1 MLALVL
7 TGMFLIA
14 ATVTIHAVGST
25 SLIQYLARRFAD
37 ADGYIKKG
45 NVLHAVTLTAHVL
58 ILLHVLE
65 VVLWALAYLLVV
77 PGDPLDTFEKAVYF
91 SVVTF
96 TTVGYGDIT
105 LTEHDWRLLSGIEAL
120 DGIFLVGWSTALLF
134 MVVQRSWVTIG
145 HGRPGT

>member
-7 TGMFLIA
+7 TGMFLVA

-25 SLIQYLARRFAD
+25 FLIQYLARRLAD

-77 PGDPLDTFEKAVYF
+77 PGDPLATFEKAVYF

-134 MVVQRSWVTIG
+134 MVVQRSWTTIG
-145 HGRPGT
+145 RSRPDA